1 MRRRAEV
8 YRDAK
13 IAWYVD
19 WAALESARSF
29 SSAARAAP
37 GRFELR
43 HTTPRKTFAV
53 YRVRIPEG

>member
-1 MRRRAEV
+1 MRRLAEV

-13 IAWYVD
+13 IAWYID

-29 SSAARAAP
+29 SSTARGAP

-43 HTTPRKTFAV
+43 HTTPGRTFAV
-53 YRVRIPEG
+53 YRVRIPES